1 MRANRKLRAFLS
13 KVYRRPFNQGNIQHS
28 RLKKLFVP
36 LAKSS
41 RGVAAC
47 CSDAGGGGVRF
58 SHAMVYPCTI
68 PLVCLLKACNGCL
81 LAFLREMR
89 GSRGEHEPSD
99 DEMLRASRVLRV
111 QRLLALH
118 DDNSS
123 DSSSVLATSDVELL
137 MVSNARAGSSPSPSE
152 DLADEVNDAGVTT
165 QRQRLRGDTAI
176 REARERMGNIYK
188 GA

>member
-1 MRANRKLRAFLS
+1 
-13 KVYRRPFNQGNIQHS
+13 
-28 RLKKLFVP
+28 
-36 LAKSS
+36 
-41 RGVAAC
+41 
-47 CSDAGGGGVRF
+47 
-58 SHAMVYPCTI
+58 MVYPCTI

-89 GSRGEHEPSD
+89 GSRGEHEPTE

-118 DDNSS
+118 DSDNSS

>member
-1 MRANRKLRAFLS
+1 MCGNRYVCAGKFIPS
-13 KVYRRPFNQGNIQHS
+13 
-28 RLKKLFVP
+28 
-36 LAKSS
+36 
-41 RGVAAC
+41 VATC
-47 CSDAGGGGVRF
+47 CSDGGGGGVRF
-58 SHAMVYPCTI
+58 SHSMVYPCTI

-118 DDNSS
+118 DSDNSS

>member
-1 MRANRKLRAFLS
+1 MFA
-13 KVYRRPFNQGNIQHS
+13 
-28 RLKKLFVP
+28 
-36 LAKSS
+36 LAISS
-41 RGVAAC
+41 RGVATC

>member
-1 MRANRKLRAFLS
+1 MGRLHARSEVSNCVHFCHKSIVARFFVCNHYSGSA
-13 KVYRRPFNQGNIQHS
+13 RR
-28 RLKKLFVP
+28 VCE
-36 LAKSS
+36 
-41 RGVAAC
+41 GVCA
-47 CSDAGGGGVRF
+47 VHHRF
-58 SHAMVYPCTI
+58 SHAMVYPCTV
-68 PLVCLLKACNGCL
+68 PLVMLLNACNGCL

-89 GSRGEHEPSD
+89 GSRGEHEPTE

-118 DDNSS
+118 DSDNSS

-137 MVSNARAGSSPSPSE
+137 MVSNARAGGSPSPHNSE
-152 DLADEVNDAGVTT
+152 DLADEVNEAGITT

>member
-1 MRANRKLRAFLS
+1 MRANQKTARILIKSLS
-13 KVYRRPFNQGNIQHS
+13 APVQPGKHS
-28 RLKKLFVP
+28 TFPIEK
-36 LAKSS
+36 
-41 RGVAAC
+41 GVATC

-89 GSRGEHEPSD
+89 GSRGEHEPTE

-118 DDNSS
+118 DSDNSS